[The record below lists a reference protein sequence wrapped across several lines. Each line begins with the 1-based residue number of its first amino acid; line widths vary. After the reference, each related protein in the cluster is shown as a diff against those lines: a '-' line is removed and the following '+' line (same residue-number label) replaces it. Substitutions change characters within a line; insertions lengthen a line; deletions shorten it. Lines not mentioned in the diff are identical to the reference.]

1 MQICIN
7 ILFARFSVEGF
18 SILVNISFADLA
30 ASVMPALSNPCRIDS
45 FCRFRYVCISTI
57 ERVCKDFKSD
67 IFIYTLTSPR
77 ATPFFN
83 CSLIRS
89 AYYVLNLW
97 EKKVFAFWLIEIS
110 RGWNLLIKLC
120 STITNSQSFQTQW
133 FNFGFILT
141 FEGIH
146 HNQWVLLL
154 WVTKLFFLG
163 FKVRKDDFL
172 EQSDTFF
179 IIGPIIWSEGSI
191 KATREI
197 ILGYTTLSFTT
208 IDKVGR

>member
-1 MQICIN
+1 M
-7 ILFARFSVEGF
+7 
-18 SILVNISFADLA
+18 
-30 ASVMPALSNPCRIDS
+30 
-45 FCRFRYVCISTI
+45 CISTI
-57 ERVCKDFKSD
+57 QRVCEGFKSD
-67 IFIYTLTSPR
+67 IFIYTFTSLR
-77 ATPFFN
+77 AKPFFN

-89 AYYVLNLW
+89 AYYVSNLW
-97 EKKVFAFWLIEIS
+97 EKKFFAFWLIEIS

-208 IDKVGR
+208 VDKVGT